1 MKIPKESGVNLNYLF
16 LIFITFSLIA
26 CELGSDY
33 TKSNQNLKNK
43 NGAVSSTSSLASAA
57 GIDIMK
63 KGGNAFDAIVATG
76 FTLAVTSPSNGN
88 IGGGGFM
95 VARTAE
101 GEIVTLDFR
110 EKAPTLSY
118 ETMFLD
124 QEGNYSRNLALLS
137 HKSSGVP
144 GTVDGLLKIFDDYG
158 SGNFT
163 LDEIMSYAI
172 DYAENGHAINKSS
185 AWGFDFYKHLFLEDK
200 GSTEIFI
207 KNYSLEMRQLK
218 EDVQNETIPEEEYI
232 KKMRDIKEWNEG
244 DIIVQKDLAKTLK
257 RIATNGRDG
266 FYDGETADLIVSEM
280 KANNGLISHDDLN
293 EYSSV
298 YREPIVGSYRGYTI
312 ISMGP
317 PSSGG
322 PLIIQ
327 MLNMLENFDVSSMTR
342 NSTEFVHMLTE
353 IQRLAYADRAIH
365 LGDPDFYPSPVP
377 MLISKDYAKK
387 RLELVSMDKATP
399 STDIAAGSTIPES
412 METTHY
418 SAMDKFGNTVGITTT
433 INLSYGN
440 KKIVDGAGF
449 LLNNEMDDFASSPG
463 SQNAF
468 GLIGYEANSIK
479 PAKRPLSSMSPTIV
493 LNPEGEPL
501 MTIGAAGG
509 SRIITTVLQVIISVI
524 DHKLNVQEAISLGR
538 THSQWIPDVIRY
550 EGKNKMN
557 TEFNQFLPSLSTK
570 QIEDLKSLNHKFE
583 DGNVEN
589 GIYYLARAHG
599 IMYKDGQFITGVD
612 WRGNGEISDGIT
624 Y

>member
-1 MKIPKESGVNLNYLF
+1 MKKILKKTS
-16 LIFITFSLIA
+16 LIIIAMSLIA
-26 CELGSDY
+26 CESGSDY
-33 TKSNQNLKNK
+33 TIVNKNKPNK
-43 NGAVSSTSSLASAA
+43 NGAVSSTSSLASKA

-63 KGGNAFDAIVATG
+63 RGGNAFDAIVATG

-95 VARTAE
+95 VARTAD
-101 GEIVTLDFR
+101 GEIVSLDFR
-110 EKAPTLSY
+110 EKAPTMSY

-124 QEGNYSRNLALLS
+124 QDGNYSRNLALLS

-144 GTVDGLLKIFDDYG
+144 GTVDGLIRILEDYG

-163 LDEIMSYAI
+163 LQEILSYAI
-172 DYAENGHAINKSS
+172 DYAENGHPINKSS
-185 AWGFDFYKHLFLEDK
+185 AFGFDFYKHFFLEDK
-200 GSTEIFI
+200 GSTKIFI
-207 KNYSLEMRQLK
+207 KDYTLEMKQLQ
-218 EDVQNETIPEEEYI
+218 EDVLNGTIPEEEYI
-232 KKMRDIKEWNEG
+232 QKMRSLDQWEQG
-244 DIIVQKDLAKTLK
+244 DIIYQKDLAETLK
-257 RIATNGRDG
+257 RIAENGRDG
-266 FYDGETADLIVSEM
+266 FYKGKTADLIVDEM
-280 KANNGLISHDDLN
+280 KANNGLISHKDLE
-293 EYSSV
+293 EYNSV
-298 YREPIVGSYRGYTI
+298 YREPIIGNYRGYTVA
-312 ISMGP
+312 SMGP

-327 MLNMLENFDVSSMTR
+327 MLNMLENFDVASMKR
-342 NSTEFVHMLTE
+342 NSTQFVHMLTE

-365 LGDPDFYPSPVP
+365 LGDPDFYPSPIP
-377 MLISKDYAKK
+377 MLVSKDYARK
-387 RLELVSMDKATP
+387 RLGLISMDRATP
-399 STDIAAGSTIPES
+399 SEEIAAGNSVPES

-449 LLNNEMDDFASSPG
+449 LLNNEMDDFATSPG
-463 SQNAF
+463 VQNAF

-493 LNPEGEPL
+493 LDPDGNPL
-501 MTIGAAGG
+501 MTVGAAGG

-524 DHKLNVQEAISLGR
+524 DHNLNVQDAINFGR

-550 EGKNKMN
+550 EGENDLN
-557 TEFNQFLPSLSTK
+557 EEFNKFLPSLSTN
-570 QIEDLKSLNHKFE
+570 QINELKMLNHKFE

-599 IMYKDGQFITGVD
+599 IMYKNGQFFTGVD
-612 WRGNGEISDGIT
+612 WRGNGEISDGVT

>member
-1 MKIPKESGVNLNYLF
+1 MKKNLNYLF
-16 LIFITFSLIA
+16 LILATFSLIA

-33 TKSNQNLKNK
+33 TKTNQNLKNK

-101 GEIVTLDFR
+101 GENITLDFR

-144 GTVDGLLKIFDDYG
+144 GTVDGLIRIFNDYG

-163 LDEIMSYAI
+163 LDEILSYAI

-207 KNYSLEMRQLK
+207 KNYSLEMRQLQ

-257 RIATNGRDG
+257 RIARNGRDG
-266 FYDGETADLIVSEM
+266 FYEGKTADFIVSEM
-280 KANNGLISHDDLN
+280 KANNGLITYEDLK
-293 EYSSV
+293 EYNSV
-298 YREPIVGSYRGYTI
+298 YRKPVIGSYRGYTI

-418 SAMDKFGNTVGITTT
+418 SAMDKLGNTVGITTT

-493 LNPEGEPL
+493 LTPEGEPL

-509 SRIITTVLQVIISVI
+509 SRIITTVLQVIISVV
-524 DHKLNVQEAISLGR
+524 DHNLSVQDAINLGR

-557 TEFNQFLPSLSTK
+557 TEFNQFLPSLSEK
-570 QIEDLKSLNHKFE
+570 QISELEELDHKFE
-583 DGNVEN
+583 DGNVES
-589 GIYYLARAHG
+589 GMYYLARAHG
-599 IMYKDGQFITGVD
+599 IMYKKGQFFTGVD

>member
-1 MKIPKESGVNLNYLF
+1 MKKILNSLF
-16 LIFITFSLIA
+16 LSMFMLSLMA
-26 CELGSDY
+26 CKFGSDY
-33 TKSNQNLKNK
+33 TQTNQNLENK
-43 NGAVSSTSSLASAA
+43 NGAVSSTSRLASAA

-95 VARTAE
+95 VARTAN

-124 QEGNYSRNLALLS
+124 ENGNYSRNLALLS

-144 GTVDGLLKIFDDYG
+144 GTVDGLIKIFNDYG

-163 LDEIMSYAI
+163 LNEILSYAI
-172 DYAENGHAINKSS
+172 EYAENGHAINKSS
-185 AWGFDFYKHLFLEDK
+185 AFGFDFYKHLFLEDK
-200 GSTEIFI
+200 GSTEVFI
-207 KNYSLEMRQLK
+207 KDYSLEMRQLQ
-218 EDVQNETIPEEEYI
+218 EDVSNGTIPEEEYI
-232 KKMRDIKEWNEG
+232 KKMRQLNQWNEG
-244 DIIVQKDLAKTLK
+244 DIIVQKDLAETLK
-257 RIATNGRDG
+257 RIALNGRDG
-266 FYDGETADLIVSEM
+266 FYEGKTADLIVNEM
-280 KANNGLISHDDLN
+280 KLNNGLISHDDLK
-293 EYSSV
+293 EYNSV
-298 YREPIVGSYRGYTI
+298 YREPIVGNYRGHTI

-327 MLNMLENFDVSSMTR
+327 MLNMLENFEVQAMKR

-387 RLELVSMDKATP
+387 RLGLISMDKATP
-399 STDIAAGSTIPES
+399 SSEIAAGSTTPES

-433 INLSYGN
+433 INLSFGN

-493 LNPEGEPL
+493 LNPEGESL

-509 SRIITTVLQVIISVI
+509 SRIITTVLQVIISVV
-524 DHKLNVQEAISLGR
+524 DHKLNVQEAINLGR

-550 EGKNKMN
+550 EGVNDMN
-557 TEFNQFLPSLSTK
+557 TKSNEFLPSLSTK
-570 QIEDLKSLNHKFE
+570 QIDELKNLNHRFE

-599 IMYKDGQFITGVD
+599 IMYKDGQFTTGVD

>member
-1 MKIPKESGVNLNYLF
+1 MKKNLNYLF
-16 LIFITFSLIA
+16 LILATFSLIA

-33 TKSNQNLKNK
+33 TKTNQNLKNK

-144 GTVDGLLKIFDDYG
+144 GTVDGLIRIFNDYG

-163 LDEIMSYAI
+163 LDEILSYAI

-207 KNYSLEMRQLK
+207 KNYSLEMRQLQ

-257 RIATNGRDG
+257 RIARNGRDG
-266 FYDGETADLIVSEM
+266 FYEGKTADFIVSEM
-280 KANNGLISHDDLN
+280 KANNGLITYEDLK
-293 EYSSV
+293 EYNSV
-298 YREPIVGSYRGYTI
+298 YRKPIIGSYRGYTI

-418 SAMDKFGNTVGITTT
+418 SAMDKLGNTVGITTT

-493 LNPEGEPL
+493 LTPEGEPL

-509 SRIITTVLQVIISVI
+509 SRIITTVLQVIISVV
-524 DHKLNVQEAISLGR
+524 DHNLSVQDAINLGR

-557 TEFNQFLPSLSTK
+557 TEFNQFLPSLSEK
-570 QIEDLKSLNHKFE
+570 QISELEELDHKFE
-583 DGNVEN
+583 DGNVES
-589 GIYYLARAHG
+589 GMYYLARAHG
-599 IMYKDGQFITGVD
+599 IMFKKGQFFTGVD

>member
-1 MKIPKESGVNLNYLF
+1 MFML
-16 LIFITFSLIA
+16 SLMA
-26 CELGSDY
+26 CKFGSDY
-33 TKSNQNLKNK
+33 TQTSQNIENK
-43 NGAVSSTSSLASAA
+43 NGAVSSTSRLASAA

-95 VARTAE
+95 VARTAN

-124 QEGNYSRNLALLS
+124 ENGNYSRNLALLS

-144 GTVDGLLKIFDDYG
+144 GTVDGLIKIFDDYG

-163 LDEIMSYAI
+163 LDEILSYAI

-185 AWGFDFYKHLFLEDK
+185 AFGFDFYKHLFLEDK
-200 GSTEIFI
+200 GSTEVFI
-207 KNYSLEMRQLK
+207 KDYSLEMRQLQ
-218 EDVQNETIPEEEYI
+218 EDVSNGTIPEEEYI
-232 KKMRDIKEWNEG
+232 KKMRQLNQWNEG
-244 DIIVQKDLAKTLK
+244 DIIVQKDLAETLK
-257 RIATNGRDG
+257 RIALNGRDG
-266 FYDGETADLIVSEM
+266 FYEGKTADLIVNEM
-280 KANNGLISHDDLN
+280 KLNNGLISHDDLK
-293 EYSSV
+293 EYNSV
-298 YREPIVGSYRGYTI
+298 YREPIVGNYRGHTI

-327 MLNMLENFDVSSMTR
+327 MLNMLENFEVQAMKR

-387 RLELVSMDKATP
+387 RLGLISMDKATP
-399 STDIAAGSTIPES
+399 SSEIAAGSTTPES

-433 INLSYGN
+433 INLSFGN

-493 LNPEGEPL
+493 LNPEGESL

-509 SRIITTVLQVIISVI
+509 SRIITTVLQVIISVV
-524 DHKLNVQEAISLGR
+524 DHKLNVQEAINLGR

-550 EGKNKMN
+550 EGINDMN
-557 TEFNQFLPSLSTK
+557 TKSNEFLPSLSTK
-570 QIEDLKSLNHKFE
+570 QIDELKNLNHRFE

-599 IMYKDGQFITGVD
+599 IMYKDGQFTTGVD

>member
-1 MKIPKESGVNLNYLF
+1 MKKNLNYLF
-16 LIFITFSLIA
+16 LILATFSLIA

-33 TKSNQNLKNK
+33 TKTNQNLKNK

-144 GTVDGLLKIFDDYG
+144 GTVDGLIRIFNDYG

-163 LDEIMSYAI
+163 LNEILSYAI

-207 KNYSLEMRQLK
+207 KNYSLEMRQLQ

-266 FYDGETADLIVSEM
+266 FYEGETADLIVSEM
-280 KANNGLISHDDLN
+280 KANNGLITYKDLK
-293 EYSSV
+293 EYNSV
-298 YREPIVGSYRGYTI
+298 YRKPIIGSYRGYTI

-418 SAMDKFGNTVGITTT
+418 SAMDKLGNTVGITTT

-493 LNPEGEPL
+493 LTPEGEPL

-509 SRIITTVLQVIISVI
+509 SRIITTVLQVIISVV
-524 DHKLNVQEAISLGR
+524 DHNLSVQDAINLGR

-550 EGKNKMN
+550 EGKNKKN
-557 TEFNQFLPSLSTK
+557 TEFNLFLPSLSKSSNLLSIVDTK
-570 QIEDLKSLNHKFE
+570 IIELFTTIPAK
-583 DGNVEN
+583 
-589 GIYYLARAHG
+589 ARRANMDN
-599 IMYKDGQFITGVD
+599 IDIV
-612 WRGNGEISDGIT
+612 NPNI
-624 Y
+624 

>member
-1 MKIPKESGVNLNYLF
+1 MFML
-16 LIFITFSLIA
+16 SLMA
-26 CELGSDY
+26 CKFGSDY
-33 TKSNQNLKNK
+33 TQTNQNLENK
-43 NGAVSSTSSLASAA
+43 NGAVSSTSRLASAA

-95 VARTAE
+95 VARTAN

-124 QEGNYSRNLALLS
+124 ENGNYSRNLALLS

-144 GTVDGLLKIFDDYG
+144 GTVDGLIKIFNDYG

-163 LDEIMSYAI
+163 LNEILSYAI
-172 DYAENGHAINKSS
+172 EYAENGHAINKSS
-185 AWGFDFYKHLFLEDK
+185 AFGFDFYKHLFLEDK
-200 GSTEIFI
+200 GSTEVFI
-207 KNYSLEMRQLK
+207 KDYSLEMRHLQ
-218 EDVQNETIPEEEYI
+218 EDVSNGTIPEEEYI
-232 KKMRDIKEWNEG
+232 KKMRQLNQWNEG
-244 DIIVQKDLAKTLK
+244 DVIVQKDLAETLK
-257 RIATNGRDG
+257 RIALNGRDG
-266 FYDGETADLIVSEM
+266 FYEGKTADLIVNEM
-280 KANNGLISHDDLN
+280 KLNNGLISHEDLK
-293 EYSSV
+293 EYNSV
-298 YREPIVGSYRGYTI
+298 YREPIVGNYRGHTI

-327 MLNMLENFDVSSMTR
+327 MLNMLENFEVQAMKR

-387 RLELVSMDKATP
+387 RLGLISMDKATP
-399 STDIAAGSTIPES
+399 SSEIAAGSTTPES

-433 INLSYGN
+433 INLSFGN

-493 LNPEGEPL
+493 LNPEGESL

-509 SRIITTVLQVIISVI
+509 SRIITTVLQVIISVV
-524 DHKLNVQEAISLGR
+524 DHKLNVQEAINLGR

-550 EGKNKMN
+550 EGVNDMN
-557 TEFNQFLPSLSTK
+557 TKFNEFLPSLSTK
-570 QIEDLKSLNHKFE
+570 QIDELKNLNHRFE

-599 IMYKDGQFITGVD
+599 IMYKDGQFTTGVD

>member
-1 MKIPKESGVNLNYLF
+1 MYEYKMKKNLNYLL
-16 LIFITFSLIA
+16 LILSTFSLIA

-33 TKSNQNLKNK
+33 TKTNQNLKNK

-144 GTVDGLLKIFDDYG
+144 GTVDGLIRIFNDYG

-163 LDEIMSYAI
+163 LDEILSYAI

-207 KNYSLEMRQLK
+207 KNYSLEMRQLQ

-266 FYDGETADLIVSEM
+266 FYEGETADLIVSEM
-280 KANNGLISHDDLN
+280 KANNGLITYEDLK
-293 EYSSV
+293 EYNSV
-298 YREPIVGSYRGYTI
+298 YRKPIIGSYRGYTM

-342 NSTEFVHMLTE
+342 NSTEFVHLLTE

-387 RLELVSMDKATP
+387 RLELVSMDRATP

-418 SAMDKFGNTVGITTT
+418 SAMDKLGNTVGITTT

-493 LNPEGEPL
+493 LTPEGEPL

-509 SRIITTVLQVIISVI
+509 SRIITTVLQVIISVV
-524 DHKLNVQEAISLGR
+524 DHNLSVQDAINLGR

-557 TEFNQFLPSLSTK
+557 TEFNQFLPSLSEK
-570 QIEDLKSLNHKFE
+570 QISELEGLNHKFE
-583 DGNVEN
+583 DGNVES
-589 GIYYLARAHG
+589 GMYYLARAHG
-599 IMYKDGQFITGVD
+599 IMYKKGQFFTGVD

>member
-1 MKIPKESGVNLNYLF
+1 MKKNLNYLF

-144 GTVDGLLKIFDDYG
+144 GTVDGLIRIFNDYG

-163 LDEIMSYAI
+163 LDEILSYAI

-207 KNYSLEMRQLK
+207 KNYSLEMRQLQ

-266 FYDGETADLIVSEM
+266 FYEGETADLIVSEM
-280 KANNGLISHDDLN
+280 KANNGLITYEDLK
-293 EYSSV
+293 EYNSV
-298 YREPIVGSYRGYTI
+298 YRKPVIGSYRGYTI

-418 SAMDKFGNTVGITTT
+418 SAMDKLGNTVGITTT

-463 SQNAF
+463 NQNAF

-493 LNPEGEPL
+493 LTPEGEPL

-509 SRIITTVLQVIISVI
+509 SRIITTVLQVIISVV
-524 DHKLNVQEAISLGR
+524 DHNLSVQDAINLGR

-557 TEFNQFLPSLSTK
+557 TEFNQFLPSLSEK
-570 QIEDLKSLNHKFE
+570 QISELEELDHKFE
-583 DGNVEN
+583 DGNVES
-589 GIYYLARAHG
+589 GMYYLARAHG
-599 IMYKDGQFITGVD
+599 IMYKKGQFFTGVD

>member
-1 MKIPKESGVNLNYLF
+1 MKKNLNYLF

-33 TKSNQNLKNK
+33 TKTNQNLKNK

-144 GTVDGLLKIFDDYG
+144 GTVDGLIRIFNDYG

-163 LDEIMSYAI
+163 LDEILSYAI

-207 KNYSLEMRQLK
+207 KDYSLEMRQLQ

-266 FYDGETADLIVSEM
+266 FYEGETADLIVSEM
-280 KANNGLISHDDLN
+280 KANNGLITYEDLK
-293 EYSSV
+293 EYNSV
-298 YREPIVGSYRGYTI
+298 YRKPIIGSYRGYTI

-353 IQRLAYADRAIH
+353 IQKLAYADRAIH

-418 SAMDKFGNTVGITTT
+418 SAMDKLGNTVGITTT

-493 LNPEGEPL
+493 LTPEGEPL

-509 SRIITTVLQVIISVI
+509 SRIITTVLQVIISVV
-524 DHKLNVQEAISLGR
+524 DHNLSVQDAINLGR

-557 TEFNQFLPSLSTK
+557 TEFNQFLPSLSEK
-570 QIEDLKSLNHKFE
+570 QISELEELDHKFE
-583 DGNVEN
+583 DGNVES
-589 GIYYLARAHG
+589 GMYYLARAHG
-599 IMYKDGQFITGVD
+599 IMYKKGQFFTGVD

>member
-1 MKIPKESGVNLNYLF
+1 MKKNLNYLF
-16 LIFITFSLIA
+16 LILATFSLIA

-33 TKSNQNLKNK
+33 TKANQNLKNK

-95 VARTAE
+95 VARTAA

-144 GTVDGLLKIFDDYG
+144 GTVDGLIKIFNDYG

-163 LDEIMSYAI
+163 LDEILSYAI

-266 FYDGETADLIVSEM
+266 FYKGETADLIVNEM
-280 KANNGLISHDDLN
+280 KANNGLITYEDLK
-293 EYSSV
+293 EYNSV
-298 YREPIVGSYRGYTI
+298 YRKPIIGNYRGYTI

-418 SAMDKFGNTVGITTT
+418 SAMDKLGNTVGITTT

-493 LNPEGEPL
+493 LTPEGEPL

-509 SRIITTVLQVIISVI
+509 SRIITTVLQVIISVV
-524 DHKLNVQEAISLGR
+524 DHNLSVQDAINLGR

-557 TEFNQFLPSLSTK
+557 TEFNQFLPSLSEK
-570 QIEDLKSLNHKFE
+570 QISELEDLDHKFE
-583 DGNVEN
+583 DGNVES
-589 GIYYLARAHG
+589 GMYYLARAHG
-599 IMYKDGQFITGVD
+599 IMYKNGQFFTGVD

>member
-1 MKIPKESGVNLNYLF
+1 M
-16 LIFITFSLIA
+16 SLIA

-33 TKSNQNLKNK
+33 TILNKNKPNK
-43 NGAVSSTSSLASAA
+43 NGAVSSTSSLASKA
-57 GIDIMK
+57 GIDVMK
-63 KGGNAFDAIVATG
+63 RGGNAFDAIVATG

-95 VARTAE
+95 VARTAD
-101 GEIVTLDFR
+101 GEIVSLDFR
-110 EKAPTLSY
+110 EKAPTMSY

-124 QEGNYSRNLALLS
+124 QDGNYSRNLALLS

-144 GTVDGLLKIFDDYG
+144 GTVDGLIRILKDYG

-163 LDEIMSYAI
+163 LQEILSYAI
-172 DYAENGHAINKSS
+172 DYAENGHPINKSS
-185 AWGFDFYKHLFLEDK
+185 AFGFDFYKHFFLEDK
-200 GSTEIFI
+200 GSTKIFI
-207 KNYSLEMRQLK
+207 KDYTLEMKQLQ
-218 EDVQNETIPEEEYI
+218 EDVLNGTIPEEEYI
-232 KKMRDIKEWNEG
+232 QKMRSLDQWEQG
-244 DIIVQKDLAKTLK
+244 DIIYQKDLAETLK
-257 RIATNGRDG
+257 RIAENGRDG
-266 FYDGETADLIVSEM
+266 FYKGKTADLIVDEM
-280 KANNGLISHDDLN
+280 KANNGLISHKDLE
-293 EYSSV
+293 EYNSV
-298 YREPIVGSYRGYTI
+298 YREPIIGNYRGYTVA
-312 ISMGP
+312 SMGP

-327 MLNMLENFDVSSMTR
+327 MLNMLENFDVASMKR
-342 NSTEFVHMLTE
+342 NSTQFVHMLTE

-365 LGDPDFYPSPVP
+365 LGDPDFYPSPIP
-377 MLISKDYAKK
+377 MLVSKDYARK
-387 RLELVSMDKATP
+387 RLGLISMDRATP
-399 STDIAAGSTIPES
+399 SEEIAAGNSVPES

-449 LLNNEMDDFASSPG
+449 LLNNEMDDFATSPG
-463 SQNAF
+463 VQNAF

-493 LNPEGEPL
+493 LDPDGNPL
-501 MTIGAAGG
+501 MTVGAAGG

-524 DHKLNVQEAISLGR
+524 DHNLNVQDAINFGR

-550 EGKNKMN
+550 EGENDLN
-557 TEFNQFLPSLSTK
+557 EEFNKFLPSLSTN
-570 QIEDLKSLNHKFE
+570 QINELKMLNHKFE

-599 IMYKDGQFITGVD
+599 IMYKNGQFFTGVD
-612 WRGNGEISDGIT
+612 WRGNGEISDGVT

>member
-1 MKIPKESGVNLNYLF
+1 MKKILNSLF
-16 LIFITFSLIA
+16 LSMFMLSLVA
-26 CELGSDY
+26 CKFGSDY
-33 TKSNQNLKNK
+33 TQTNQNLENK
-43 NGAVSSTSSLASAA
+43 NGAVSSTSRLASAA

-95 VARTAE
+95 VARTTN

-124 QEGNYSRNLALLS
+124 ENGNYSRNLALLS

-144 GTVDGLLKIFDDYG
+144 GTVDGLIKIFDDYG

-163 LDEIMSYAI
+163 LNEILSYAI
-172 DYAENGHAINKSS
+172 EYAENGHAINKSS
-185 AWGFDFYKHLFLEDK
+185 AFGFDFYKHLFLEDK
-200 GSTEIFI
+200 GSTEVFI
-207 KNYSLEMRQLK
+207 KDYSLEMRQLQ
-218 EDVQNETIPEEEYI
+218 EDVSNGTIPEEEYI
-232 KKMRDIKEWNEG
+232 KKMRELNQWNEG
-244 DIIVQKDLAKTLK
+244 DVIVQKDLAETLK
-257 RIATNGRDG
+257 RIALNGRDG
-266 FYDGETADLIVSEM
+266 FYEGKTADLIVNEM
-280 KANNGLISHDDLN
+280 KLNNGLISHDDLK
-293 EYSSV
+293 EYNSV
-298 YREPIVGSYRGYTI
+298 YREPIVGNYRGHTI

-327 MLNMLENFDVSSMTR
+327 MLNMLENFEVQAMKR

-387 RLELVSMDKATP
+387 RLGLISMDKATP
-399 STDIAAGSTIPES
+399 SSEIAAGSTTPES

-433 INLSYGN
+433 INLSFGN

-493 LNPEGEPL
+493 LNPEGESL

-509 SRIITTVLQVIISVI
+509 SRIITTVLQVIISVV
-524 DHKLNVQEAISLGR
+524 DHKLNVQEAINLGR

-550 EGKNKMN
+550 EGVNDMN
-557 TEFNQFLPSLSTK
+557 TKSNEFLPSLSTK
-570 QIEDLKSLNHKFE
+570 QIDELKNLNHRFE

-599 IMYKDGQFITGVD
+599 IMYKDGQFTTGVD

>member
-1 MKIPKESGVNLNYLF
+1 ML
-16 LIFITFSLIA
+16 SLVA
-26 CELGSDY
+26 CKFGSDY
-33 TKSNQNLKNK
+33 TQTNQNLENK
-43 NGAVSSTSSLASAA
+43 NGAVSSTSRLASAS

-95 VARTAE
+95 VARTAN

-124 QEGNYSRNLALLS
+124 ENGNYSRNLALLS

-144 GTVDGLLKIFDDYG
+144 GTVDGLIKIFNDYG

-163 LDEIMSYAI
+163 LNEILSYAI
-172 DYAENGHAINKSS
+172 EYAENGHAINKSS
-185 AWGFDFYKHLFLEDK
+185 AFGFDFYKHLFLEDK
-200 GSTEIFI
+200 GSTEVFI
-207 KNYSLEMRQLK
+207 KDYSLEMRQLQ
-218 EDVQNETIPEEEYI
+218 EDVSNGTIPEEEYI
-232 KKMRDIKEWNEG
+232 KKMRELNQWNEG
-244 DIIVQKDLAKTLK
+244 DVIVQKDLAETLK
-257 RIATNGRDG
+257 RIALNGRDG
-266 FYDGETADLIVSEM
+266 FYEGKTADLIVNEM
-280 KANNGLISHDDLN
+280 KLNNGLISHDDLK
-293 EYSSV
+293 EYNSV
-298 YREPIVGSYRGYTI
+298 YREPIVGNYRGHTI

-327 MLNMLENFDVSSMTR
+327 MLNMLENFEVQAMKR

-387 RLELVSMDKATP
+387 RLGLISMDKATP
-399 STDIAAGSTIPES
+399 SSEIAAGSTTSES

-433 INLSYGN
+433 INLSFGN

-493 LNPEGEPL
+493 LNPEGESL

-509 SRIITTVLQVIISVI
+509 SRIITTVLQVIISVV
-524 DHKLNVQEAISLGR
+524 DHKLNVQEAINLGR

-550 EGKNKMN
+550 EGVNNMN
-557 TEFNQFLPSLSTK
+557 TKSNEFLPSLSTK
-570 QIEDLKSLNHKFE
+570 QIDELKNLNHRFE

-599 IMYKDGQFITGVD
+599 IMYKDGQFTTGVD

>member
-1 MKIPKESGVNLNYLF
+1 MKKNLNYLF
-16 LIFITFSLIA
+16 LILATFSLIA
-26 CELGSDY
+26 CELSSDY
-33 TKSNQNLKNK
+33 TKTNQNLKNK

-144 GTVDGLLKIFDDYG
+144 GTVDGLIRIFNDYG

-163 LDEIMSYAI
+163 LNEILSYAI

-207 KNYSLEMRQLK
+207 KNYSLEMRQLQ

-244 DIIVQKDLAKTLK
+244 DIIIQKDLAKTLK

-266 FYDGETADLIVSEM
+266 FYEGETADLIVSEM
-280 KANNGLISHDDLN
+280 KANNGLITYEDLK
-293 EYSSV
+293 EYNSV
-298 YREPIVGSYRGYTI
+298 YRKPIIGSYRGYTI

-418 SAMDKFGNTVGITTT
+418 SAMDKLGNTVGITTT

-493 LNPEGEPL
+493 LTPEGEPL

-509 SRIITTVLQVIISVI
+509 SRIITTVLQVIISVV
-524 DHKLNVQEAISLGR
+524 DHNLSVQDSINLGR

-550 EGKNKMN
+550 EGKNKM
-557 TEFNQFLPSLSTK
+557 TAEFNQFLPSLSEK
-570 QIEDLKSLNHKFE
+570 QISELEGLDHKFE
-583 DGNVEN
+583 DGNVES
-589 GIYYLARAHG
+589 GMYYLARAHG
-599 IMYKDGQFITGVD
+599 IMYKTVSYTHLTLPTSG
-612 WRGNGEISDGIT
+612 
-624 Y
+624 

>member
-1 MKIPKESGVNLNYLF
+1 MFML
-16 LIFITFSLIA
+16 SLMA
-26 CELGSDY
+26 CKFGSDY
-33 TKSNQNLKNK
+33 TQTSQNLENK
-43 NGAVSSTSSLASAA
+43 NGAVSSTSRLASAA

-95 VARTAE
+95 VARTAN

-124 QEGNYSRNLALLS
+124 ENGNYSRNLALLS

-144 GTVDGLLKIFDDYG
+144 GTVDGLIKIFNDYG

-163 LDEIMSYAI
+163 LNDILSYAI

-185 AWGFDFYKHLFLEDK
+185 AFGFDFYKHLFLEDK
-200 GSTEIFI
+200 GSTEVFI
-207 KNYSLEMRQLK
+207 KDYSLEMRQLQ
-218 EDVQNETIPEEEYI
+218 EDVSNGTIPEEEYI
-232 KKMRDIKEWNEG
+232 KKMRQLNQWNEG
-244 DIIVQKDLAKTLK
+244 DIIVQKDLAETLK
-257 RIATNGRDG
+257 RIALNGRDG
-266 FYDGETADLIVSEM
+266 FYEGKTADLIVNEM
-280 KANNGLISHDDLN
+280 KLNNGLISHDDLK
-293 EYSSV
+293 EYNSV
-298 YREPIVGSYRGYTI
+298 YREPIVGNYRGHTI

-327 MLNMLENFDVSSMTR
+327 MLNMLENFEVQAMKR

-387 RLELVSMDKATP
+387 RLGLISMDKATP
-399 STDIAAGSTIPES
+399 SSEIAAGSTTPES

-433 INLSYGN
+433 INLSFGN

-493 LNPEGEPL
+493 LNPEGESL

-509 SRIITTVLQVIISVI
+509 SRIITTVLQVIISVV
-524 DHKLNVQEAISLGR
+524 DHKLNVQEAINLGR

-550 EGKNKMN
+550 EGVNDMN
-557 TEFNQFLPSLSTK
+557 TKSNEFLPSLSTK
-570 QIEDLKSLNHKFE
+570 QIDELKNLNHRFE

-599 IMYKDGQFITGVD
+599 IMYIDGQFTTGVD

>member
-1 MKIPKESGVNLNYLF
+1 MFML
-16 LIFITFSLIA
+16 SLMA
-26 CELGSDY
+26 CKFGSDY
-33 TKSNQNLKNK
+33 TQTSQNLENK
-43 NGAVSSTSSLASAA
+43 NGAVSSTSRLASAA

-95 VARTAE
+95 VARTAN

-124 QEGNYSRNLALLS
+124 ENGNYSRNLALLS

-144 GTVDGLLKIFDDYG
+144 GTVDGLIKIFDDYG

-163 LDEIMSYAI
+163 LDEILSYAI
-172 DYAENGHAINKSS
+172 EYAENGHAINKSS
-185 AWGFDFYKHLFLEDK
+185 AFGFDFYKHLFLEDK
-200 GSTEIFI
+200 GSTEVFI
-207 KNYSLEMRQLK
+207 KDYSLEMRQLQ
-218 EDVQNETIPEEEYI
+218 EDVSNGTIPEEEYI
-232 KKMRDIKEWNEG
+232 KKMRQLNQWNEG
-244 DIIVQKDLAKTLK
+244 DIIVQKDLAETLK
-257 RIATNGRDG
+257 RIALNGRDG
-266 FYDGETADLIVSEM
+266 FYEGKTADLIVNEM
-280 KANNGLISHDDLN
+280 KLNNGLISHDDLK
-293 EYSSV
+293 EYNSV
-298 YREPIVGSYRGYTI
+298 YREPIVGNYRGHTI

-327 MLNMLENFDVSSMTR
+327 MLNMLENFEVQAMKR

-387 RLELVSMDKATP
+387 RLGLISMDKATP
-399 STDIAAGSTIPES
+399 SSEIAAGSTTPES

-433 INLSYGN
+433 INLSFGN

-493 LNPEGEPL
+493 LNPEGESL

-509 SRIITTVLQVIISVI
+509 SRIITTVLQVIISVV
-524 DHKLNVQEAISLGR
+524 DHKLNVQEAINLGR

-550 EGKNKMN
+550 EGVNDMN
-557 TEFNQFLPSLSTK
+557 TKSNEFLPSLSTK
-570 QIEDLKSLNHKFE
+570 QIDELKNLNHRFE

-599 IMYKDGQFITGVD
+599 IMYKDGQFTTGVD

>member
-1 MKIPKESGVNLNYLF
+1 MKKNLNYLF
-16 LIFITFSLIA
+16 LIFITLSLIA
-26 CELGSDY
+26 CEFGSDY
-33 TKSNQNLKNK
+33 TKTNQNLNNK
-43 NGAVSSTSSLASAA
+43 NGAVSSTSRLASAA
-57 GIDIMK
+57 GVDIMK

-95 VARTAE
+95 VARTAN

-124 QEGNYSRNLALLS
+124 ENGNYSRNLALLS

-144 GTVDGLLKIFDDYG
+144 GTVDGLLRIFDDYG

-163 LDEIMSYAI
+163 IKEILSYAI

-185 AWGFDFYKHLFLEDK
+185 AFGFDFYKHLFLEDK
-200 GSTEIFI
+200 GSTDIFI
-207 KNYSLEMRQLK
+207 KDYSLEMRQLQ
-218 EDVQNETIPEEEYI
+218 EDVLNGTIPEEEYI
-232 KKMRDIKEWNEG
+232 NKMRLLKQWDEG
-244 DIIVQKDLAKTLK
+244 DIIIQKDLAETLK
-257 RIATNGRDG
+257 RIASDGRDG
-266 FYDGETADLIVSEM
+266 FYKGKTADLIVNEM
-280 KANNGLISHDDLN
+280 KANNGLISHNDLK
-293 EYSSV
+293 EYNSV

-327 MLNMLENFDVSSMTR
+327 MLNMLENFEIASMKR

-377 MLISKDYAKK
+377 MLISKEYAKK
-387 RLELVSMDKATP
+387 RLGLVSMDKATP
-399 STDIAAGSTIPES
+399 STEIAAGNTTPES

-524 DHKLNVQEAISLGR
+524 DHKLNVQEAINLGR

-550 EGKNKMN
+550 EGENRMN

>member
-1 MKIPKESGVNLNYLF
+1 MFML
-16 LIFITFSLIA
+16 SLIA
-26 CELGSDY
+26 CKFGSDY
-33 TKSNQNLKNK
+33 TQTNQNLENK
-43 NGAVSSTSSLASAA
+43 NGAVSSTSRLASAA

-95 VARTAE
+95 VARTAN

-124 QEGNYSRNLALLS
+124 ENGNYSRNLALLS

-144 GTVDGLLKIFDDYG
+144 GTVDGLIKIFNDYG

-163 LDEIMSYAI
+163 LNEILSYAI
-172 DYAENGHAINKSS
+172 EYAENGHAINKSS
-185 AWGFDFYKHLFLEDK
+185 AFGFDFYKHLFLEDK
-200 GSTEIFI
+200 GSTEVFI
-207 KNYSLEMRQLK
+207 KDYSLEMRQLQ
-218 EDVQNETIPEEEYI
+218 EDVSNGTIPEEEYI
-232 KKMRDIKEWNEG
+232 KKMRQLNQWNEG
-244 DIIVQKDLAKTLK
+244 DIIVQKDLAETLK
-257 RIATNGRDG
+257 RIALNGRDG
-266 FYDGETADLIVSEM
+266 FYEGKTAALIVNEM
-280 KANNGLISHDDLN
+280 KLNNGLISHDDLK
-293 EYSSV
+293 EYNSV
-298 YREPIVGSYRGYTI
+298 YREPIVGNYRGHTI

-327 MLNMLENFDVSSMTR
+327 MLNMLENFEVQAMKR

-387 RLELVSMDKATP
+387 RLGLISMDKATP
-399 STDIAAGSTIPES
+399 SSEIAAGSTTPES

-433 INLSYGN
+433 INLSFGN

-493 LNPEGEPL
+493 LNPEGESL

-509 SRIITTVLQVIISVI
+509 SRIITTVLQVIISVV
-524 DHKLNVQEAISLGR
+524 DHKLNVQEAINLGR

-550 EGKNKMN
+550 EGVNNMN
-557 TEFNQFLPSLSTK
+557 TKFNEFLPSLSTK
-570 QIEDLKSLNHKFE
+570 QIDELKNLNHRFE

-599 IMYKDGQFITGVD
+599 IMYKDGQFTTGVD

>member
-1 MKIPKESGVNLNYLF
+1 MKKNLNYLF

-26 CELGSDY
+26 CKLGSDY
-33 TKSNQNLKNK
+33 TKTNQNLNNK

-63 KGGNAFDAIVATG
+63 KGGNAFDAVVATG
-76 FTLAVTSPSNGN
+76 FCLAVTSPSNGN

-144 GTVDGLLKIFDDYG
+144 GTVDGLIRIFNDYG

-163 LDEIMSYAI
+163 LDEILSYAI
-172 DYAENGHAINKSS
+172 DYAENGHTINKSS

-207 KNYSLEMRQLK
+207 KNYSLEMRQLQ

-232 KKMRDIKEWNEG
+232 KKMRDINEWNEG

-266 FYDGETADLIVSEM
+266 FYEGETADLIVSEM
-280 KANNGLISHDDLN
+280 KANNGLITYEDLK
-293 EYSSV
+293 EYNSV
-298 YREPIVGSYRGYTI
+298 YRKPIIGTYRGYNI

-327 MLNMLENFDVSSMTR
+327 MLNMLENFDVASMTR
-342 NSTEFVHMLTE
+342 NSTEFVHLLTE

-418 SAMDKFGNTVGITTT
+418 SAMDKLGNTVGITTT

-493 LNPEGEPL
+493 LTPEGEPL

-509 SRIITTVLQVIISVI
+509 SRIITTVLQIIISVV
-524 DHKLNVQEAISLGR
+524 DHNLSVQDAINLGR

-557 TEFNQFLPSLSTK
+557 TEFNQFLPSLSDK
-570 QIEDLKSLNHKFE
+570 QIIELEKLDHKFE
-583 DGNVEN
+583 DGNVES
-589 GIYYLARAHG
+589 GMYYLARAHG
-599 IMYKDGQFITGVD
+599 IMYKNGQFFTGVD

>member
-1 MKIPKESGVNLNYLF
+1 MKKNLNYLF
-16 LIFITFSLIA
+16 LILVTFSLIA

-33 TKSNQNLKNK
+33 TKTNQNLKNK

-144 GTVDGLLKIFDDYG
+144 GTVDGLIRIFNDYG

-163 LDEIMSYAI
+163 LDEILSYAI

-207 KNYSLEMRQLK
+207 KNYSLEMRQLQ

-266 FYDGETADLIVSEM
+266 FYEGETADLIVSEM
-280 KANNGLISHDDLN
+280 KANNGLITYEDLK
-293 EYSSV
+293 EYNSV
-298 YREPIVGSYRGYTI
+298 YRKPIIGSYRGYTI

-418 SAMDKFGNTVGITTT
+418 SAMDKLGNTVGITTT

-463 SQNAF
+463 NQNAF

-493 LNPEGEPL
+493 LTPEGEPL

-509 SRIITTVLQVIISVI
+509 SRIITTVLQVIISVV
-524 DHKLNVQEAISLGR
+524 DHNLSVQDAINLGR

-557 TEFNQFLPSLSTK
+557 TEFNQFLPSLSEK
-570 QIEDLKSLNHKFE
+570 QISELEELDHKFE
-583 DGNVEN
+583 DGNVES
-589 GIYYLARAHG
+589 GMYYLARAHG
-599 IMYKDGQFITGVD
+599 IMYKKGQFFTGVD

>member
-1 MKIPKESGVNLNYLF
+1 ML
-16 LIFITFSLIA
+16 SLMA
-26 CELGSDY
+26 CKFGSDY
-33 TKSNQNLKNK
+33 TQTSQNIENK
-43 NGAVSSTSSLASAA
+43 NGAVSSTSRLASAA

-95 VARTAE
+95 VARTAN

-124 QEGNYSRNLALLS
+124 ENGNYSRNLALLS

-144 GTVDGLLKIFDDYG
+144 GTVDGLIKIFDDYG

-163 LDEIMSYAI
+163 LDEILSYAI

-185 AWGFDFYKHLFLEDK
+185 AFGFDFYKHLFLEDK
-200 GSTEIFI
+200 GSTEVFI
-207 KNYSLEMRQLK
+207 KDYSLEMRQLQ
-218 EDVQNETIPEEEYI
+218 EDVSNGTIPEEEYI
-232 KKMRDIKEWNEG
+232 KKMRQLNQWNEG
-244 DIIVQKDLAKTLK
+244 DIIVQKDLAETLK
-257 RIATNGRDG
+257 RIALNGRDG
-266 FYDGETADLIVSEM
+266 FYEGETADLIVNEM
-280 KANNGLISHDDLN
+280 KLNNGLISHDDLK
-293 EYSSV
+293 EYNSV
-298 YREPIVGSYRGYTI
+298 YREPIVGNYRGHTI

-327 MLNMLENFDVSSMTR
+327 MLNMLENFEVQAMKR

-387 RLELVSMDKATP
+387 RLGLISMDKATP
-399 STDIAAGSTIPES
+399 SSEIAAGSTTPES

-433 INLSYGN
+433 INLSFGN

-493 LNPEGEPL
+493 LSPEGEPL

-524 DHKLNVQEAISLGR
+524 DHKLNVQEAINLGR

-550 EGKNKMN
+550 EGMNDMN
-557 TEFNQFLPSLSTK
+557 TKFNKFLPSLSTK
-570 QIEDLKSLNHKFE
+570 QIDELKNLNHKFE

-599 IMYKDGQFITGVD
+599 IMYKDGQFTTGVD

>member
-1 MKIPKESGVNLNYLF
+1 MKKNLNYLF

-144 GTVDGLLKIFDDYG
+144 GTVDGLIRIFNDYG

-163 LDEIMSYAI
+163 LDEILSYAI

-207 KNYSLEMRQLK
+207 KNYSLEMRQLR

-232 KKMRDIKEWNEG
+232 KKMRDIKEWSEG

-257 RIATNGRDG
+257 RIAINGRDG
-266 FYDGETADLIVSEM
+266 FYEGETADLIVSEM
-280 KANNGLISHDDLN
+280 KANNGLITYKDLK
-293 EYSSV
+293 EYNSV
-298 YREPIVGSYRGYTI
+298 YRKPIIGSYRGYTM

-342 NSTEFVHMLTE
+342 NSTEFVHLLTE

-387 RLELVSMDKATP
+387 RLELVSMDRATP

-418 SAMDKFGNTVGITTT
+418 SAMDKLGNTVGITTT

-493 LNPEGEPL
+493 LTPEGEPL

-509 SRIITTVLQVIISVI
+509 SRIITTVLQIIISVV
-524 DHKLNVQEAISLGR
+524 DHNLSVQDAINLGR

-557 TEFNQFLPSLSTK
+557 TEFNQFLPSLSEK
-570 QIEDLKSLNHKFE
+570 QISELEGLNHKFE
-583 DGNVEN
+583 DGNVES
-589 GIYYLARAHG
+589 GMYYLARAHG
-599 IMYKDGQFITGVD
+599 IMYKNGQFFTGVD

>member
-1 MKIPKESGVNLNYLF
+1 MKKNLNYLF
-16 LIFITFSLIA
+16 LIFITLFLIA
-26 CELGSDY
+26 CEFGSDY
-33 TKSNQNLKNK
+33 TKTNQNLNNK
-43 NGAVSSTSSLASAA
+43 NGAVSSTSRLASAA
-57 GIDIMK
+57 GVDIMK

-95 VARTAE
+95 VARTAN

-124 QEGNYSRNLALLS
+124 ENGNYSRNLALLS

-163 LDEIMSYAI
+163 IEEILSYAI

-185 AWGFDFYKHLFLEDK
+185 AFGFDFYKHLFLEDE
-200 GSTEIFI
+200 GSTDIFI
-207 KNYSLEMRQLK
+207 KDYSLEMRQLQ
-218 EDVQNETIPEEEYI
+218 EDVLNGTIPQEEYI
-232 KKMRDIKEWNEG
+232 NKMRLLKQWDEG
-244 DIIVQKDLAKTLK
+244 DIIVQKDLAETLK
-257 RIATNGRDG
+257 RIATDGRDG
-266 FYDGETADLIVSEM
+266 FYKGKTADLIVNEM
-280 KANNGLISHDDLN
+280 KANNGLISHDDLK
-293 EYSSV
+293 EYNSV

-327 MLNMLENFDVSSMTR
+327 MLNMLENFEIASMKR

-377 MLISKDYAKK
+377 MLISKEYAKK
-387 RLELVSMDKATP
+387 RLGLVSMDKATP
-399 STDIAAGSTIPES
+399 STKIAAGNTTPES

-524 DHKLNVQEAISLGR
+524 DHKLNVQEAINLGR

-550 EGKNKMN
+550 EGENRMN

>member
-1 MKIPKESGVNLNYLF
+1 MKITLKRIS
-16 LIFITFSLIA
+16 LILIAISLIA
-26 CELGSDY
+26 CEQGSDY
-33 TKSNQNLKNK
+33 TLASKNKANK
-43 NGAVSSTSSLASAA
+43 NGAVSSTSRLASEA

-76 FTLAVTSPSNGN
+76 FTLAVTSPANGN

-95 VARTAE
+95 VARTAD
-101 GEIVTLDFR
+101 GEIISLDFR

-124 QEGNYSRNLALLS
+124 QNGEYSRNLALLS

-144 GTVDGLLKIFDDYG
+144 GTVDGLIKIFDDYG

-163 LDEIMSYAI
+163 LEEILSYAI
-172 DYAENGHAINKSS
+172 NYAENGHAINKSS
-185 AWGFDFYKHLFLEDK
+185 AFGFDFYKHLFLEDE
-200 GSTEIFI
+200 GSTDIFI
-207 KNYSLEMRQLK
+207 KDYSIEMRQLQ
-218 EDVQNETIPEEEYI
+218 EDVLNGTIPEEEYI
-232 KKMRDIKEWNEG
+232 EKMRGFDQWKQG
-244 DIIVQKDLAKTLK
+244 DIIYQKDLAETLK
-257 RIATNGRDG
+257 RIAKKGRDG
-266 FYDGETADLIVSEM
+266 FYKGKTADLIVNEM
-280 KANNGLISHDDLN
+280 RANNGLISHKDL
-293 EYSSV
+293 EQYDSV
-298 YREPIVGSYRGYTI
+298 YRDPIIGTYRGYTI
-312 ISMGP
+312 ASMGP

-322 PLIIQ
+322 PLIVQ
-327 MLNMLENFDVSSMTR
+327 MLNMLENFDVSSMER
-342 NSTEFVHMLTE
+342 NSTQFVHMLTE

-365 LGDPDFYPSPVP
+365 LGDPDFYPSPIP
-377 MLISKDYAKK
+377 MLVSKEYAKK

-399 STDIAAGSTIPES
+399 SGEIAAGTTIPES

-449 LLNNEMDDFASSPG
+449 LLNNEMDDFATSPG
-463 SQNAF
+463 VQNAF

-493 LNPEGEPL
+493 LDPEGNSL
-501 MTIGAAGG
+501 MTVGAAGG
-509 SRIITTVLQVIISVI
+509 SRIITAVLQVIISVV
-524 DHKLNVQEAISLGR
+524 DHNLDVQDAINLGR

-550 EGKNKMN
+550 EGANN
-557 TEFNQFLPSLSTK
+557 LNEEFNEFLPSLSAN
-570 QIEDLKSLNHKFE
+570 QIDELKKLNHKFE
-583 DGNVEN
+583 DGNVESGN
-589 GIYYLARAHG
+589 YFLARAHG
-599 IMYKDGQFITGVD
+599 IMYKDGQFYTGVD

>member
-1 MKIPKESGVNLNYLF
+1 MFML
-16 LIFITFSLIA
+16 SLMA
-26 CELGSDY
+26 CKFGSDY
-33 TKSNQNLKNK
+33 TQTNQNIENK
-43 NGAVSSTSSLASAA
+43 NGAVSSTSRLASAA

-95 VARTAE
+95 VARTAN

-124 QEGNYSRNLALLS
+124 ENGNYSRNLALLS

-144 GTVDGLLKIFDDYG
+144 GTVDGLIKIFDDYG

-163 LDEIMSYAI
+163 LDEILSYAI

-185 AWGFDFYKHLFLEDK
+185 AFGFDFYKHLFLEDK
-200 GSTEIFI
+200 GSTEVFI
-207 KNYSLEMRQLK
+207 KDYSLEMRQLQ
-218 EDVQNETIPEEEYI
+218 EDVSNGTIPEEEYI
-232 KKMRDIKEWNEG
+232 KKMRQLNQWNEG
-244 DIIVQKDLAKTLK
+244 DIIVQKDLAETLK
-257 RIATNGRDG
+257 RIALNGRDG
-266 FYDGETADLIVSEM
+266 FYEGKTADLIVNEM
-280 KANNGLISHDDLN
+280 KLNNGLISHDDLK
-293 EYSSV
+293 EYNSV
-298 YREPIVGSYRGYTI
+298 YREPIVGNYRGHTI

-327 MLNMLENFDVSSMTR
+327 MLNMLENFEVQAMKR

-387 RLELVSMDKATP
+387 RLGLISMDKATP
-399 STDIAAGSTIPES
+399 SSEIAAGSTTPES

-433 INLSYGN
+433 INLSFGN

-493 LNPEGEPL
+493 LNPEGESL

-509 SRIITTVLQVIISVI
+509 SRIITTVLQVIISVV
-524 DHKLNVQEAISLGR
+524 DHKLNVQEAINLGR

-550 EGKNKMN
+550 EGINDMN
-557 TEFNQFLPSLSTK
+557 TKSNEFLPSLSTK
-570 QIEDLKSLNHKFE
+570 QIDELKNLNHRFE

-599 IMYKDGQFITGVD
+599 IMYKDGQFTTGVD

>member
-1 MKIPKESGVNLNYLF
+1 MFML
-16 LIFITFSLIA
+16 SLMA
-26 CELGSDY
+26 CKFGSDY
-33 TKSNQNLKNK
+33 TQTIQNLDNR
-43 NGAVSSTSSLASAA
+43 NGAVSSTSRLASAA

-95 VARTAE
+95 VARTAN

-124 QEGNYSRNLALLS
+124 ENGNYSRNLALFS

-144 GTVDGLLKIFDDYG
+144 GTVDGLIKIFNDYG

-163 LDEIMSYAI
+163 LNEILSYAI
-172 DYAENGHAINKSS
+172 KYAENGHAINKSS
-185 AWGFDFYKHLFLEDK
+185 AFGFDFYKHLFLEDK
-200 GSTEIFI
+200 GSTEVFI
-207 KNYSLEMRQLK
+207 KDYSLEMRQLQ
-218 EDVQNETIPEEEYI
+218 EDVSNGTIPEEEYI
-232 KKMRDIKEWNEG
+232 KKMRQINQWNEG
-244 DIIVQKDLAKTLK
+244 DVIVQKDLAETLK
-257 RIATNGRDG
+257 RIALNGRDG
-266 FYDGETADLIVSEM
+266 FYEGKTADLIVNEM
-280 KANNGLISHDDLN
+280 KLNNGLISHDDLK
-293 EYSSV
+293 EYNSV
-298 YREPIVGSYRGYTI
+298 YREPVVGNYRGHTI

-327 MLNMLENFDVSSMTR
+327 MLNMLENFEVQAMKR

-387 RLELVSMDKATP
+387 RLGLISMDKATP
-399 STDIAAGSTIPES
+399 SSEIAAGSTTPES

-433 INLSYGN
+433 INLSFGN

-493 LNPEGEPL
+493 LNPEGESL

-509 SRIITTVLQVIISVI
+509 SRIITTVLQVIISVV
-524 DHKLNVQEAISLGR
+524 DHKLNVQEAINLGR

-550 EGKNKMN
+550 EGVNNMN
-557 TEFNQFLPSLSTK
+557 TKSNEFLPSLSTK
-570 QIEDLKSLNHKFE
+570 QIDELKNLNHRFE

-599 IMYKDGQFITGVD
+599 IMYKDGQFTTGVD

>member
-1 MKIPKESGVNLNYLF
+1 MFML
-16 LIFITFSLIA
+16 SLMA
-26 CELGSDY
+26 CKFGSDY
-33 TKSNQNLKNK
+33 TQTSQNLENK
-43 NGAVSSTSSLASAA
+43 NGAVSSTSRLASAA

-95 VARTAE
+95 VARTAN

-124 QEGNYSRNLALLS
+124 ENGNYSRNLALLS

-144 GTVDGLLKIFDDYG
+144 GTVDGLIKIFNDYG

-163 LDEIMSYAI
+163 LNEILSYAI
-172 DYAENGHAINKSS
+172 EYAENGHAINKSS
-185 AWGFDFYKHLFLEDK
+185 AFGFDFYKHLFLEDK
-200 GSTEIFI
+200 GSTEVFI
-207 KNYSLEMRQLK
+207 KDYSLEMRQLQ
-218 EDVQNETIPEEEYI
+218 EDVSNGTIPEEEYI
-232 KKMRDIKEWNEG
+232 KKMRELNQWNEG
-244 DIIVQKDLAKTLK
+244 DIIVQKDLAETLK
-257 RIATNGRDG
+257 RIALNGRDG
-266 FYDGETADLIVSEM
+266 FYEGKTADLIVNEM
-280 KANNGLISHDDLN
+280 KLNNGLISHEDLK
-293 EYSSV
+293 EYNSV
-298 YREPIVGSYRGYTI
+298 YREPIVGNYRGHTI

-327 MLNMLENFDVSSMTR
+327 MLNMLENFEVQAMKR

-387 RLELVSMDKATP
+387 RLGLISMDKATP
-399 STDIAAGSTIPES
+399 SSEIAAGSTIPES

-433 INLSYGN
+433 INLSFGN

-493 LNPEGEPL
+493 LSPEGEPL

-524 DHKLNVQEAISLGR
+524 DHKLNVQEAINLGR

-550 EGKNKMN
+550 EGMNNMN
-557 TEFNQFLPSLSTK
+557 TKFNKFLPSLSTK
-570 QIEDLKSLNHKFE
+570 QIDELKSLNHRFE

-599 IMYKDGQFITGVD
+599 IMYKDGQFTTGVD

>member
-1 MKIPKESGVNLNYLF
+1 MFML
-16 LIFITFSLIA
+16 SLMA
-26 CELGSDY
+26 CKFGSDY
-33 TKSNQNLKNK
+33 TQTNQNLENK
-43 NGAVSSTSSLASAA
+43 NGAVSSTSRLASAA

-95 VARTAE
+95 VARTAN

-124 QEGNYSRNLALLS
+124 ENGNYSRNLALLS

-144 GTVDGLLKIFDDYG
+144 GTVDGLIKIFDDYG

-163 LDEIMSYAI
+163 LDEILSYAI

-185 AWGFDFYKHLFLEDK
+185 AFGFDFYKHLFLEDK
-200 GSTEIFI
+200 GSTEVFI
-207 KNYSLEMRQLK
+207 KDYSLEMRQLQ
-218 EDVQNETIPEEEYI
+218 EDVSNGTIPEEEYI
-232 KKMRDIKEWNEG
+232 KKMRQLNQWNEG
-244 DIIVQKDLAKTLK
+244 DIIVQKDLAETLK
-257 RIATNGRDG
+257 RIALNGRDG
-266 FYDGETADLIVSEM
+266 FYEGKTADLIVNEM
-280 KANNGLISHDDLN
+280 KLNNGLISHDDLK
-293 EYSSV
+293 EYNSV
-298 YREPIVGSYRGYTI
+298 YREPIVGNYRGHTI

-327 MLNMLENFDVSSMTR
+327 MLNMLENFEVQAMKR

-387 RLELVSMDKATP
+387 RLGLISMDKATP
-399 STDIAAGSTIPES
+399 SSEIAAGSTTPES

-433 INLSYGN
+433 INLSFGN

-493 LNPEGEPL
+493 LNPEGESL

-509 SRIITTVLQVIISVI
+509 SRIITTVLQVIISVV
-524 DHKLNVQEAISLGR
+524 DHKLNVQEAINLGR

-550 EGKNKMN
+550 EGVNDMN
-557 TEFNQFLPSLSTK
+557 TKSNEFLPSLSTK
-570 QIEDLKSLNHKFE
+570 QIDELKNLNHRFE

-599 IMYKDGQFITGVD
+599 IMYKDGQFTTGVD

>member
-1 MKIPKESGVNLNYLF
+1 MKKNLNYLF
-16 LIFITFSLIA
+16 LIFIMLSLIA
-26 CELGSDY
+26 CEFGSDY
-33 TKSNQNLKNK
+33 TKANQNLNNK
-43 NGAVSSTSSLASAA
+43 NGAVSSTSRLASAA
-57 GIDIMK
+57 GVDIMK

-95 VARTAE
+95 VARTAN
-101 GEIVTLDFR
+101 GEIITLDFR

-124 QEGNYSRNLALLS
+124 ENGNYSRNLALLS
-137 HKSSGVP
+137 HRSSGVP
-144 GTVDGLLKIFDDYG
+144 GTVDGLIRIFDDYG
-158 SGNFT
+158 SGNFSIE
-163 LDEIMSYAI
+163 EILSYAI

-185 AWGFDFYKHLFLEDK
+185 AFGFDFYKHLFLEDK
-200 GSTEIFI
+200 GSTDIFI
-207 KNYSLEMRQLK
+207 KDYSLEMRQLQ
-218 EDVQNETIPEEEYI
+218 EDVLNGTIPEEEYI
-232 KKMRDIKEWNEG
+232 NKMRLLKQWDEG
-244 DIIVQKDLAKTLK
+244 DIIFQKDLAETLK
-257 RIATNGRDG
+257 RIASDGRDG
-266 FYDGETADLIVSEM
+266 FYTGKTADLIVNEM
-280 KANNGLISHDDLN
+280 KANNGLISHDDLK
-293 EYSSV
+293 EYNSV
-298 YREPIVGSYRGYTI
+298 YREPIVGNYRGYTI

-327 MLNMLENFDVSSMTR
+327 MLNMLENFEIESMKR

-377 MLISKDYAKK
+377 MLISKNYAKK
-387 RLELVSMDKATP
+387 RLGLVSMDKATP
-399 STDIAAGSTIPES
+399 STEIAAGNTIPES

-418 SAMDKFGNTVGITTT
+418 SAMDKYGNTVGITTT

-493 LNPEGEPL
+493 LNPKGEPL
-501 MTIGAAGG
+501 MTLGAAGG
-509 SRIITTVLQVIISVI
+509 SRIITAVLQVIISVI
-524 DHKLNVQEAISLGR
+524 DHKLNVQEAINLGR

-557 TEFNQFLPSLSTK
+557 TEFNHFLPSLSTK
-570 QIEDLKSLNHKFE
+570 QIDDLKSLNHKFE

>member
-1 MKIPKESGVNLNYLF
+1 MKKNLNYLF

-33 TKSNQNLKNK
+33 TKTNQNLNNK

-63 KGGNAFDAIVATG
+63 KGGNAFDAVVATG
-76 FTLAVTSPSNGN
+76 FCLAVTSPSNGN

-144 GTVDGLLKIFDDYG
+144 GTVDGLIRIFNDYG

-163 LDEIMSYAI
+163 LDEILSYAI
-172 DYAENGHAINKSS
+172 DYAENGHTINKSS

-207 KNYSLEMRQLK
+207 KNYSLEMRQLQ
-218 EDVQNETIPEEEYI
+218 EDVQSETIPEEEYI
-232 KKMRDIKEWNEG
+232 KKMRDINEWNEG

-266 FYDGETADLIVSEM
+266 FYEGETADLIVSEM
-280 KANNGLISHDDLN
+280 KANNGLITYEDLK
-293 EYSSV
+293 EYNSV
-298 YREPIVGSYRGYTI
+298 YRKPIIGTYRGYNI

-327 MLNMLENFDVSSMTR
+327 MLNMLENFDVASMNR
-342 NSTEFVHMLTE
+342 NSTEFVHLLTE

-418 SAMDKFGNTVGITTT
+418 SVMDKLGNTVGITTT

-493 LNPEGEPL
+493 LTPEGEPL

-509 SRIITTVLQVIISVI
+509 SRIITTVLQIIVSVV
-524 DHKLNVQEAISLGR
+524 DHNLSVQDAINLGR

-557 TEFNQFLPSLSTK
+557 TEFNQFLPSLSDK
-570 QIEDLKSLNHKFE
+570 QIIELEKLDHKFE
-583 DGNVEN
+583 DGNVES
-589 GIYYLARAHG
+589 GMYYLARAHG
-599 IMYKDGQFITGVD
+599 IMYKNGQFFTGVD

>member
-1 MKIPKESGVNLNYLF
+1 MKKKLNYLL
-16 LIFITFSLIA
+16 LILSTFSLIA

-33 TKSNQNLKNK
+33 TKTNQNLKNK

-144 GTVDGLLKIFDDYG
+144 GTVDGLIKIFNDYG

-163 LDEIMSYAI
+163 LDEILSYAI

-207 KNYSLEMRQLK
+207 KNYSLEMRQLQ

-266 FYDGETADLIVSEM
+266 FYEGETADLIVSEM
-280 KANNGLISHDDLN
+280 KANNGLITYEDLK
-293 EYSSV
+293 EYNSV
-298 YREPIVGSYRGYTI
+298 YRKPIIGSYRGYTM

-342 NSTEFVHMLTE
+342 NSTEFVHLLTE

-387 RLELVSMDKATP
+387 RLELVSMDRATP

-418 SAMDKFGNTVGITTT
+418 SAMDKLGNTVGITTT

-493 LNPEGEPL
+493 LTPEGEPL

-509 SRIITTVLQVIISVI
+509 SRIITTVLQIIISVV
-524 DHKLNVQEAISLGR
+524 DHNLSVQDAINLGR

-557 TEFNQFLPSLSTK
+557 TEFNQFLPSLSEK
-570 QIEDLKSLNHKFE
+570 QISELEGLNHKFE
-583 DGNVEN
+583 DGNVES
-589 GIYYLARAHG
+589 GMYYLARAHG
-599 IMYKDGQFITGVD
+599 IMYKNGQFFTGVD

>member
-1 MKIPKESGVNLNYLF
+1 MKKILKKTS
-16 LIFITFSLIA
+16 LIIIAMSLIA

-33 TKSNQNLKNK
+33 TIVNKNKPNK
-43 NGAVSSTSSLASAA
+43 NGAVSSTSSLASKA

-63 KGGNAFDAIVATG
+63 RGGNAFDAIVATG

-95 VARTAE
+95 VARTAD
-101 GEIVTLDFR
+101 GEIVSLDFR
-110 EKAPTLSY
+110 EKAPTMSY

-124 QEGNYSRNLALLS
+124 QDGKYSRNLALLS

-144 GTVDGLLKIFDDYG
+144 GTVDGLIRILEDYG

-163 LDEIMSYAI
+163 LQEILSYAI
-172 DYAENGHAINKSS
+172 DYAENGHPINKSS
-185 AWGFDFYKHLFLEDK
+185 AFGFDFYKHFFLEDK
-200 GSTEIFI
+200 GSTKIFI
-207 KNYSLEMRQLK
+207 KDYTLEMKQLQ
-218 EDVQNETIPEEEYI
+218 EDVLNGTIPEEEYI
-232 KKMRDIKEWNEG
+232 QKMRSLDQWEQG
-244 DIIVQKDLAKTLK
+244 DIIYQKDLAETLK
-257 RIATNGRDG
+257 RIAENGRDG
-266 FYDGETADLIVSEM
+266 FYKGKTADLIVDEM
-280 KANNGLISHDDLN
+280 KANNGLISHKDLE
-293 EYSSV
+293 EYNSV
-298 YREPIVGSYRGYTI
+298 YREPIIGNYRGYTVA
-312 ISMGP
+312 SMGP

-327 MLNMLENFDVSSMTR
+327 MLNMLENFDVASMKR
-342 NSTEFVHMLTE
+342 NSTQFVHMLTE

-365 LGDPDFYPSPVP
+365 LGDPDFYPSPIP
-377 MLISKDYAKK
+377 MLVSKDYAKK
-387 RLELVSMDKATP
+387 RLGLISMDRATP
-399 STDIAAGSTIPES
+399 SEEIAAGNSVPES

-449 LLNNEMDDFASSPG
+449 LLNNEMDDFATSPG
-463 SQNAF
+463 VQNAF

-493 LNPEGEPL
+493 LDPDGTPL
-501 MTIGAAGG
+501 MTVGAAGG

-524 DHKLNVQEAISLGR
+524 DHNLNVQDAINFGR

-550 EGKNKMN
+550 EGVNDSN
-557 TEFNQFLPSLSTK
+557 EEFNKFLPSLSTN
-570 QIEDLKSLNHKFE
+570 QINELKMLNHKFE

-599 IMYKDGQFITGVD
+599 IMYKNGQFFTGVD
-612 WRGNGEISDGIT
+612 WRGNGEISDGVT

>member
-1 MKIPKESGVNLNYLF
+1 MFML
-16 LIFITFSLIA
+16 SLTA
-26 CELGSDY
+26 CKFGSDY
-33 TKSNQNLKNK
+33 TQTSQNLENK
-43 NGAVSSTSSLASAA
+43 NGAVSSTSRLASAA

-95 VARTAE
+95 VARTAN

-124 QEGNYSRNLALLS
+124 ENGNYSRNLALLS

-144 GTVDGLLKIFDDYG
+144 GTVDGLIKIFDDYG

-163 LDEIMSYAI
+163 LNEILSYAI
-172 DYAENGHAINKSS
+172 EYAENGHAINKSS
-185 AWGFDFYKHLFLEDK
+185 AFGFDFYKHLFLEDK
-200 GSTEIFI
+200 GSTEVFI
-207 KNYSLEMRQLK
+207 KDYSLEMRQLQ
-218 EDVQNETIPEEEYI
+218 EDVSNGTIPEEEYI
-232 KKMRDIKEWNEG
+232 KKMRQLNQWNEG
-244 DIIVQKDLAKTLK
+244 DIIVQKDLAETLK
-257 RIATNGRDG
+257 RIALNGRDG
-266 FYDGETADLIVSEM
+266 FYEGKTADLIVNEM
-280 KANNGLISHDDLN
+280 KLNNGLISHDDLK
-293 EYSSV
+293 EYNSV
-298 YREPIVGSYRGYTI
+298 YREPIVGNYRGHTI

-327 MLNMLENFDVSSMTR
+327 MLNMLENFEVQAMKR

-387 RLELVSMDKATP
+387 RLGLISMDKATP
-399 STDIAAGSTIPES
+399 SSEIAAGSTIPES

-433 INLSYGN
+433 INLSFGN

-493 LNPEGEPL
+493 LSPEGEPL

-524 DHKLNVQEAISLGR
+524 DHKLNVQEAINLGR

-550 EGKNKMN
+550 EGMNDMN
-557 TEFNQFLPSLSTK
+557 TKFLSL
-570 QIEDLKSLNHKFE
+570 IH
-583 DGNVEN
+583 
-589 GIYYLARAHG
+589 I
-599 IMYKDGQFITGVD
+599 
-612 WRGNGEISDGIT
+612 
-624 Y
+624 

>member
-1 MKIPKESGVNLNYLF
+1 MKKNLNYLF

-33 TKSNQNLKNK
+33 TKTNQNLNNK

-76 FTLAVTSPSNGN
+76 FSLAVTSPSNGN

-95 VARTAE
+95 VARTTE

-144 GTVDGLLKIFDDYG
+144 GTVDGLIRIFNDYG

-163 LDEIMSYAI
+163 LDEILSYAI
-172 DYAENGHAINKSS
+172 DYAENGHTINKSS

-207 KNYSLEMRQLK
+207 KNYSLEMRQLQ

-266 FYDGETADLIVSEM
+266 FYEGETADLIVSEM
-280 KANNGLISHDDLN
+280 KANNGLITYEDLK
-293 EYSSV
+293 EYNSV
-298 YREPIVGSYRGYTI
+298 YRKPIIGSYRGYTI

-327 MLNMLENFDVSSMTR
+327 MLNMLENFDVASMTR
-342 NSTEFVHMLTE
+342 NSTEFVHLLTE

-418 SAMDKFGNTVGITTT
+418 SAMDKLGNIVGITTT

-493 LNPEGEPL
+493 LFPEGEPL

-509 SRIITTVLQVIISVI
+509 SRIITTVLQIIISVV
-524 DHKLNVQEAISLGR
+524 DHNLSVQDAINLGR

-557 TEFNQFLPSLSTK
+557 TEFNQFLPSLSEK
-570 QIEDLKSLNHKFE
+570 QISELEKLDHKFE
-583 DGNVEN
+583 DGNVES
-589 GIYYLARAHG
+589 GMYYLARAHG
-599 IMYKDGQFITGVD
+599 IMYKNGQFFTGVD

>member
-1 MKIPKESGVNLNYLF
+1 MFML
-16 LIFITFSLIA
+16 SLMA
-26 CELGSDY
+26 CKFGSDY
-33 TKSNQNLKNK
+33 TQTSQNLENK
-43 NGAVSSTSSLASAA
+43 NGAVSSTSRLASAA

-95 VARTAE
+95 VARTAN

-124 QEGNYSRNLALLS
+124 ENGNYSRNLALLS

-144 GTVDGLLKIFDDYG
+144 GTVDGLIKIFNDYG

-163 LDEIMSYAI
+163 LNEILSYAI
-172 DYAENGHAINKSS
+172 EYAENGHAINKSS
-185 AWGFDFYKHLFLEDK
+185 AFGFDFYKHLFLEDK
-200 GSTEIFI
+200 GSTEVFI
-207 KNYSLEMRQLK
+207 KDYSLEMRQLQ
-218 EDVQNETIPEEEYI
+218 EDVSNGTIPEEEYI
-232 KKMRDIKEWNEG
+232 KKMRQLNQWNEG
-244 DIIVQKDLAKTLK
+244 DIIVQKDLAETLK
-257 RIATNGRDG
+257 RIALNGRDG
-266 FYDGETADLIVSEM
+266 FYEGKTADLIVNEM
-280 KANNGLISHDDLN
+280 KLNNGLISHDDLK
-293 EYSSV
+293 EYNSV
-298 YREPIVGSYRGYTI
+298 YREPIVGNYRGHTI

-327 MLNMLENFDVSSMTR
+327 MLNMLENFEVQAMKR

-387 RLELVSMDKATP
+387 RLGLISMDKATP
-399 STDIAAGSTIPES
+399 SSEIAAGSTTPES

-433 INLSYGN
+433 INLSFGN

-509 SRIITTVLQVIISVI
+509 SRIITTVLQVIISVV
-524 DHKLNVQEAISLGR
+524 DHKLNVQEAINLGR

-550 EGKNKMN
+550 EGVNDMN
-557 TEFNQFLPSLSTK
+557 TKSNEFLPSLSTK
-570 QIEDLKSLNHKFE
+570 QIDELKNLNHRFE

-599 IMYKDGQFITGVD
+599 IMYKDGQFTTGVD

>member
-1 MKIPKESGVNLNYLF
+1 MKKNLNYLL
-16 LIFITFSLIA
+16 LILSTFSLIA

-33 TKSNQNLKNK
+33 TKTNQNLKNK

-144 GTVDGLLKIFDDYG
+144 GTVDGLIRIFNDYG

-163 LDEIMSYAI
+163 LDEILSYAI

-207 KNYSLEMRQLK
+207 KNYSLEMRQLQ

-257 RIATNGRDG
+257 RIAINGRDG
-266 FYDGETADLIVSEM
+266 FYEGETADLIVSEM
-280 KANNGLISHDDLN
+280 KANNGLITYKDLK
-293 EYSSV
+293 EYNSV
-298 YREPIVGSYRGYTI
+298 YRKPIIGSYRGYTM

-342 NSTEFVHMLTE
+342 NSTEFVHLLTE

-387 RLELVSMDKATP
+387 RLELVSMDRATP

-418 SAMDKFGNTVGITTT
+418 SAMDKLGNTVGITTT

-493 LNPEGEPL
+493 LTPEGEPL

-509 SRIITTVLQVIISVI
+509 SRIITTVLQVIISVV
-524 DHKLNVQEAISLGR
+524 DHNLSVQDAINLGR

-557 TEFNQFLPSLSTK
+557 TEFNQFLPSLSEK
-570 QIEDLKSLNHKFE
+570 QISELEGLNHKFE
-583 DGNVEN
+583 DGNVES
-589 GIYYLARAHG
+589 GMYYLARAHG
-599 IMYKDGQFITGVD
+599 IMYKNGQFFTGVD